1 MIIEQKTWFLLRIL
15 LILGSAANVDLL
27 FIRIIFCKFRNFFPL
42 MDYSL
47 VFLAMA
53 IVLANVTSGVNR
65 PLLKTAM
72 VTLLQLKKERSEL
85 VPGGAEELRFVRF
98 LLFFLQVL
106 LHSFFLLPDLFQ
118 VTTHLIQR

>member
-27 FIRIIFCKFRNFFPL
+27 FIRIIFCKFRNVFPL

-72 VTLLQLKKERSEL
+72 VTLLQLKKN
-85 VPGGAEELRFVRF
+85 
-98 LLFFLQVL
+98 VL
-106 LHSFFLLPDLFQ
+106 N
-118 VTTHLIQR
+118 